1 MNNPFSDIDFNMS
14 FHNFN
19 PDEIQ
24 TDETINCVFIV
35 DVSPSVSSYIKD
47 LNLAFAD
54 FIASLQNSHLAHSL
68 LVSVLEF
75 NENVKPRT
83 GFQPIQHIKNMQFTP
98 SGGGTALYDAS
109 LAGLKN
115 ALSYRNTLLTSGVQT
130 KTLIFIITDGEDNS
144 SSCTAAEVKKQLD
157 AVMANEQN
165 AYSVSTVLFGVGSAA
180 NFRRAQQEM
189 GINHLATVGTSGADI
204 KKMIGFISRSISST
218 AGNQALVF

>member
-1 MNNPFSDIDFNMS
+1 
-14 FHNFN
+14 
-19 PDEIQ
+19 
-24 TDETINCVFIV
+24 
-35 DVSPSVSSYIKD
+35 
-47 LNLAFAD
+47 
-54 FIASLQNSHLAHSL
+54 
-68 LVSVLEF
+68 
-75 NENVKPRT
+75 
-83 GFQPIQHIKNMQFTP
+83 MQFTP